1 MAISKAKQIAELVK
15 SVNATLK
22 ARSMAGKVEPMTK
35 QVSVLDDVFTEGGTR
50 VKNYKPRAVTVEDD
64 FVTTAANMD
73 FRKSGLNASLYN
85 KRRLQNAV
93 DNWNRNKKYTYYRG
107 ENTKSSPYTPKD
119 LNSPEGKC
127 YLESMEKVY
136 ADMVN
141 SGFNRGITGGRR
153 PVTDKYQPGF
163 RQAFFSNDP
172 KIADAYAR
180 SDKLGIPVIKKIQLN
195 KEQIQR
201 GMERNFESNTAAGQD
216 DIILDLEL
224 VDKAAR
230 SFWRGIARKFQKYNK
245 GGLATVLKI

>member
-15 SVNATLK
+15 GVNATLK

-119 LNSPEGKC
+119 LNSPEGKR

-153 PVTDKYQPGF
+153 PVTDKYQPEF
-163 RQAFFSNDP
+163 RQCIFFKRP
-172 KIADAYAR
+172 
-180 SDKLGIPVIKKIQLN
+180 
-195 KEQIQR
+195 
-201 GMERNFESNTAAGQD
+201 
-216 DIILDLEL
+216 
-224 VDKAAR
+224 
-230 SFWRGIARKFQKYNK
+230 
-245 GGLATVLKI
+245 

>member
-15 SVNATLK
+15 GVNATLK

-50 VKNYKPRAVTVEDD
+50 LKNYKPRAVTVEDD

-85 KRRLQNAV
+85 KRRLQQAV
-93 DNWNRNKKYTYYRG
+93 ENWNRNKKYTYYRG
-107 ENTKSSPYTPKD
+107 ENTRSSPYKPKD
-119 LNSPEGKC
+119 LSSPEGKR
-127 YLESMEKVY
+127 YLESEESVLKN
-136 ADMVN
+136 MVN
-141 SGFNRGITGGRR
+141 AGFNRGIRGGRK
-153 PVTDKYQPGF
+153 PVDKYKREF
-163 RQAFFSNDP
+163 RDAFFSNDP
-172 KIADAYAR
+172 KLADVYAR
-180 SDKLGIPVIKKIQLN
+180 SDAFGIPVIKKIQLN

-201 GMERNFESNTAAGQD
+201 GMERNFESNTAAGQE

-230 SFWRGIARKFQKYNK
+230 SFWRGIARKFQKYNQ
-245 GGLATVLKI
+245 GGLATILNI

>member
-15 SVNATLK
+15 GVNATLK

-50 VKNYKPRAVTVEDD
+50 LKNYKPRAVTVEDD

-85 KRRLQNAV
+85 KRRLQQAV
-93 DNWNRNKKYTYYRG
+93 ENWNRNKKYTYYRG
-107 ENTKSSPYTPKD
+107 ENTRSSPYKPKD
-119 LNSPEGKC
+119 LSSPEGIR
-127 YLESMEKVY
+127 YLEGEESVLKN
-136 ADMVN
+136 MVN
-141 SGFNRGITGGRR
+141 AGFNRGIRGGRK
-153 PVTDKYQPGF
+153 PVDKYRREF
-163 RQAFFSNDP
+163 RDAFFSNDP
-172 KIADAYAR
+172 KLADAYSR

-245 GGLATVLKI
+245 GGLAKVLQI

>member
-15 SVNATLK
+15 GVNATLK
-22 ARSMAGKVEPMTK
+22 ARALSGKVEPMTK
-35 QVSVLDDVFTEGGTR
+35 QVSVLDDVFTPAGN
-50 VKNYKPRAVTVEDD
+50 VLKNYKPRAVTVEDD

-107 ENTKSSPYTPKD
+107 ENTRSSPYKPKD
-119 LNSPEGKC
+119 LNSPEGRR
-127 YLESMEKVY
+127 YLEAEESVLKE
-136 ADMVN
+136 MVN
-141 SGFNRGITGGRR
+141 AGFNRGIRGGRK
-153 PVTDKYQPGF
+153 PVDKYQPGF

-172 KIADAYAR
+172 KIAEAYAR

-245 GGLATVLKI
+245 GGLAKVLQI

>member
-1 MAISKAKQIAELVK
+1 MAISKAKQIAELLK

-22 ARSMAGKVEPMTK
+22 ARALSGKVEPMTK
-35 QVSVLDDVFTEGGTR
+35 QVSVLDDVFTPAGN
-50 VKNYKPRAVTVEDD
+50 VLKNYKPRAVTVEDD

-107 ENTKSSPYTPKD
+107 ENTQSSPYKPKD
-119 LNSPEGKC
+119 LSSPEGKR
-127 YLESMEKVY
+127 YLEANENVLKS
-136 ADMVN
+136 MVN
-141 SGFNRGITGGRR
+141 SGFNRGIRGGRK
-153 PVTDKYQPGF
+153 PVDKYKREF
-163 RQAFFSNDP
+163 RDAFFSNDP
-172 KIADAYAR
+172 KIADVYAR
-180 SDKLGIPVIKKIQLN
+180 SDKLGIPIIKKIQLN

-201 GMERNFESNTAAGQD
+201 GMERNFENNTAAGQD